1 VIRGPHFMIAI
12 MNDEKHNALLAEM
25 SAKTLTEVE
34 IVERLS
40 AYVGNVTGRQLQQ
53 LARIAAQSYAD
64 RYSVRSAVQA
74 LRQDAHRRGL
84 ISVSVGREG
93 RMVD

>member
-1 VIRGPHFMIAI
+1 MIAI
-12 MNDEKHNALLAEM
+12 MDDATHNALLAEM
-25 SAKTLTEVE
+25 STKTLTEVE
-34 IVERLS
+34 VVERLG

-64 RYSVRSAVQA
+64 RHGVGSAVQA
-74 LRQDAHRRGL
+74 LREDAHRRGL
-84 ISVSVGREG
+84 ISVSVGRQG